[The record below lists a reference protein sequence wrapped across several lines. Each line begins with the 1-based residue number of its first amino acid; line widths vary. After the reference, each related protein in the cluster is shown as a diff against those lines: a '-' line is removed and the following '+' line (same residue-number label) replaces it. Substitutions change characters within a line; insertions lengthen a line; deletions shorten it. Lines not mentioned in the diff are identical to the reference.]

1 MSDNIYTKP
10 ELRERLKN
18 KILAGSKGGKPGQ
31 WSARKAQLLAQ
42 EYKAAGGGYKGK
54 KKKEQ
59 KDLDR
64 WTKEEWTTSDGK
76 PAEQSD
82 GTMRRYLPKKAWKEL
97 SPAERAETNK
107 KKVEGSKKGEQFISN
122 TSEAKHAR
130 KKVSAKLSKSIEEPV
145 LYVEKSRKLH
155 GRIDFQG
162 LPISIENREGSRR
175 YWYDPAADEHGSTK
189 MKYPY
194 GYIRGTLGLDGDE
207 VDVFVGPNSDSS
219 KVFVVTQMTRPEFEK
234 VDEQK
239 VMLGF
244 NSAKEAK
251 EAYLQHFNDPKFFGS
266 MKEMDIE
273 EFRQKL
279 SRTKG
284 KLIKHLYLTPDSA
297 SIQAVPFPGEKQ
309 RRNGAGGDSVSKST
323 IELLKGLNSRML
335 STLKN
340 LKAPQETQ
348 ALPVDSGETVV
359 EVSVITGP
367 KVAQAMHVSRPF
379 EEPIAPTV
387 RVMTPFQAAAP
398 TSPDFMSSCSSCG
411 YTHKSLNECPR
422 CATVRSQN
430 REASPIWR
438 R

>member
-1 MSDNIYTKP
+1 MSNNSMNL
-10 ELRERLKN
+10 E
-18 KILAGSKGGKPGQ
+18 KG
-31 WSARKAQLLAQ
+31 
-42 EYKAAGGGYKGK
+42 
-54 KKKEQ
+54 
-59 KDLDR
+59 
-64 WTKEEWTTSDGK
+64 
-76 PAEQSD
+76 
-82 GTMRRYLPKKAWKEL
+82 
-97 SPAERAETNK
+97 
-107 KKVEGSKKGEQFISN
+107 
-122 TSEAKHAR
+122 
-130 KKVSAKLSKSIEEPV
+130 
-145 LYVEKSRKLH
+145 RKLH
-155 GRIDFQG
+155 GRMEFLG
-162 LPISIENREGSRR
+162 LPISIENRAGSRR

-207 VDVFVGPNSDSS
+207 VDVFVGPNTKST
-219 KVFVVTQMTRPEFEK
+219 KVFIVTQMTRPEFTK

-244 NSAKEAK
+244 DSAKQAK

-273 EFRQKL
+273 EFRRKL
-279 SRTKG
+279 AGTKG
-284 KLIKHLYLTPDSA
+284 ELIKHLYLTPDSA
-297 SIQAVPFPGEKQ
+297 TIQAVPFVSEKQ
-309 RRNGAGGDSVSKST
+309 RRWMWANDPAMAREWEEHSKSKSCTHAAAETCENCSGGDSVSKST

-340 LKAPQETQ
+340 LSAPKESSE
-348 ALPVDSGETVV
+348 LPVDSGETTV
-359 EVSVITGP
+359 EVTVITGP
-367 KVAQAMHVSRPF
+367 KVAQAMHVNRPF

-398 TSPDFMSSCSSCG
+398 TSPDFMASCQSCG